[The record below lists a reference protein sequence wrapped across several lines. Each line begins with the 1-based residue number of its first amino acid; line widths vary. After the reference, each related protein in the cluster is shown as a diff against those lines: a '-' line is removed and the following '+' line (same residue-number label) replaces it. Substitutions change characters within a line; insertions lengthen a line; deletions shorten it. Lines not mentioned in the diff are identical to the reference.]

1 MEEYDDARFLGR
13 NARGTV
19 AVNVSCR
26 VAALGSNPC
35 GVGFPARPLDHQ
47 LYYLDEPIAQE
58 TYPLSGQP
66 QTKPGHCRGPDLMN
80 GQLARGLRNRRKRAG
95 FSDTRAGDG
104 RF

>member
-35 GVGFPARPLDHQ
+35 GLGVPARPLDHQ
-47 LYYLDEPIAQE
+47 LYFDEPITQE
-58 TYPLSGQP
+58 TYPHRLLRSRAIQRHASKRWRISRSSG
-66 QTKPGHCRGPDLMN
+66 
-80 GQLARGLRNRRKRAG
+80 
-95 FSDTRAGDG
+95 
-104 RF
+104 